1 MPAVLTAV
9 FCAVVSVSAAEVG
22 VLCVLHINFAPLGVV
37 LLTAKLPKFTVGV
50 GQLLVAVVGV
60 TAGAV
65 VPATQGGIPL
75 KSIMVQGGVI
85 CTGVVI

>member
-9 FCAVVSVSAAEVG
+9 FCAVVRVSAALVG
-22 VLCVLHINFAPLGVV
+22 TLCVLHIRLAPLGVV
-37 LLTAKLPKFTVGV
+37 LLTAKLPKFTVVV

-75 KSIMVQGGVI
+75 KSVGAHKFMGAIVGLI
-85 CTGVVI
+85 

>member
-1 MPAVLTAV
+1 MPAVPTAV

-22 VLCVLHINFAPLGVV
+22 VLWVLQMRLAPLGVV
-37 LLTAKLPKFTVGV
+37 LLMGRLVKSTVV
-50 GQLLVAVVGV
+50 AGQLLVAVVGV

-75 KSIMVQGGVI
+75 
-85 CTGVVI
+85 